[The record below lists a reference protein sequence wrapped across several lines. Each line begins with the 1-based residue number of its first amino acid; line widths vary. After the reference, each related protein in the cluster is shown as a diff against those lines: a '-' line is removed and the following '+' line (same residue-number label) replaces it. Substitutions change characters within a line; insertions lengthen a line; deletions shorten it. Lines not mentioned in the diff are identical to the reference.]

1 MYVHVRLHLCLNIG
15 CVASCSKLIFH
26 AFSAWKQ
33 VKQYLETKQKLD
45 EGGQLRQFLLH
56 CHWNSVESWIMMNNL
71 AFYCVYNVS
80 TLTKS
85 TKRGLWQIR
94 ALLTMEVNNN
104 QRRDRPLKVVNEPR
118 LQTSSAN
125 YYSIFIV
132 TTGGIVS
139 NELTG
144 KEHGTF
150 QTYNPLWVS
159 DY

>member
-1 MYVHVRLHLCLNIG
+1 MHFQHENKLNNIL
-15 CVASCSKLIFH
+15 KLNKNLTRGDNSGNFFFI
-26 AFSAWKQ
+26 AN
-33 VKQYLETKQKLD
+33 
-45 EGGQLRQFLLH
+45 
-56 CHWNSVESWIMMNNL
+56 WNSVESWIMMNNL